1 MKLIFLIP
9 GIFLS
14 IIPFFK
20 FPYGVY
26 TLLRIVV
33 TLSAA
38 FIIYDSYKKTNNI
51 NPIIVIFSIIL
62 IIFNPIFPI
71 RLSKEMWLPI
81 DLITAAIYFYHYIKI
96 IKHNDHKKNK

>member
-9 GIFLS
+9 AIFLC

-20 FPYGVY
+20 FPYGIY

-33 TLSAA
+33 TLSSA
-38 FIIYDSYKKTNNI
+38 FIIYDNYKKINNV
-51 NPIIVIFSIIL
+51 NPRIGIFSIIL
-62 IIFNPIFPI
+62 LVFNPIFPI
-71 RLSKEMWLPI
+71 KLNRELWLPI

-96 IKHNDHKKNK
+96 RKQNDF

>member
-9 GIFLS
+9 AIFLCS
-14 IIPFFK
+14 VPFFK

-26 TLLRIVV
+26 TLLRIIV

-38 FIIYDSYKKTNNI
+38 FIIYDNYKKTNNV
-51 NPIIVIFSIIL
+51 NQIIVIFSIIL
-62 IIFNPIFPI
+62 IIFNPMFPI

-81 DLITAAIYFYHYIKI
+81 DLITAAIYFYFYTKFR
-96 IKHNDHKKNK
+96 KQNE

>member
-9 GIFLS
+9 GVFLC

-20 FPYGVY
+20 FPYGIY

-38 FIIYDSYKKTNNI
+38 FIIYNNYKMTNNI
-51 NPIIVIFSIIL
+51 NPTIVIFSTIL
-62 IIFNPIFPI
+62 IVFNPIFPI
-71 RLSKEMWLPI
+71 RLNKEIWLPI
-81 DLITAAIYFYHYIKI
+81 DLITAAIYFYNYIKI
-96 IKHNDHKKNK
+96 RKQNDF